1 MSTEN
6 ERDKP
11 LRILVI
17 GGCGY
22 TGSVLVN
29 QLLADNHQVVVFDAQ
44 WFGNHLEPRPS
55 LEVYKGDI
63 RTAELPFEGMDFVIH
78 LANVANDPSVDL
90 APTLSWEVNVLS
102 TMKLVESA
110 IKAKV
115 KNFVFAS
122 SGSVYGVKTEPEVT
136 EDLELVPISVY
147 NKTKMIAERVILS
160 YNDKINI
167 WIVRPATVCGPSPRM
182 RLDLSVNMLCYQ
194 ALSKKKITV
203 FGGDQVRPNIH
214 VDDLSAVYRH
224 IIAGNAPTGIYNA
237 GFENIS
243 ILSLANAIQERTG
256 AEIEITE
263 SNDPR
268 SYRQSSRKLL
278 STGFTPAKSVSH
290 AIEELAQAF
299 DSGLLEDR
307 DEWYTVKTMVSRDLA

>member
-63 RTAELPFEGMDFVIH
+63 RTAELPLEGMDFVIH
-78 LANVANDPSVDL
+78 LANIANDPSVDL

-102 TMKLVESA
+102 TMKIVESA

-115 KNFVFAS
+115 RNFIFAS
-122 SGSVYGVKTEPEVT
+122 SGSVYGVKNEPEVT

-147 NKTKMIAERVILS
+147 NKTKMIAERVLLG
-160 YNDKINI
+160 YRDKINV
-167 WIVRPATVCGPSPRM
+167 WIVRPATVCGLSPRM

-194 ALSKKKITV
+194 ALKNKKITV
-203 FGGDQVRPNIH
+203 FGGNQVRPNIH
-214 VDDLSAVYRH
+214 VDDLSGVYRH
-224 IIAGNAPTGIYNA
+224 IVAGNVPVGTYNA
-237 GFENIS
+237 GFENVS
-243 ILSLANAIQERTG
+243 ILSLANAIRERTG
-256 AEIEITE
+256 AEIEVTE

-268 SYRQSSRKLL
+268 SYRQNSQKLL
-278 STGFTPAKSVSH
+278 NTGFKPTKNIST
-290 AIEELAQAF
+290 AIDELVDSFQ
-299 DSGLLEDR
+299 SGLLEDR
-307 DEWYTVKTMVSRDLA
+307 DDWHTVKKMLAIGLA